1 MINSDVFIKSFR
13 FLLTCSR
20 CFLRNF
26 SLNSRNRNFIIFRN
40 AQEFRKSHILILQ
53 EQEAKQDIKMLSKAQ
68 QECALYSACLYIS
81 VFQNKNSHDNFGD
94 HQIVLVI
101 SKRACS
107 TWLKLV
113 QWMGISAFP
122 LRQTAEIFSICFF
135 FDFVK
140 PLKI

>member
-101 SKRACS
+101 SK
-107 TWLKLV
+107 
-113 QWMGISAFP
+113 ISQILGHQPRRNLQEQVRKALNMLLTFQC
-122 LRQTAEIFSICFF
+122 LNKFF
-135 FDFVK
+135 Q
-140 PLKI
+140 